1 MLNTIEDQKGLLQ
14 TYHIII
20 ITSKP
25 LITDIIGLIIIIMG
39 KKSNIFRR
47 FPNATDTLLMG
58 GTKKANVSIFGI
70 LKQTLYHR
78 RRLMIKD
85 KKFTKKRNYMQSG

>member
-1 MLNTIEDQKGLLQ
+1 M
-14 TYHIII
+14 YPIII

-47 FPNATDTLLMG
+47 FPNATDTLLTG
-58 GTKKANVSIFGI
+58 GTKKVIV
-70 LKQTLYHR
+70 
-78 RRLMIKD
+78 
-85 KKFTKKRNYMQSG
+85 